1 MGGGGDGVPLGVTV
15 CEGVSEGVDDSV
27 ELCDALSDWVTL
39 WEGLLVEVRLWE
51 GDDEALS
58 EGVCVSDGDSVPVSV
73 CVGVV
78 EPVCDPDGLCV
89 CDLLPV
95 LLGVRVDD

>member
-1 MGGGGDGVPLGVTV
+1 
-15 CEGVSEGVDDSV
+15 
-27 ELCDALSDWVTL
+27 
-39 WEGLLVEVRLWE
+39 VRLWE

-58 EGVCVSDGDSVPVSV
+58 EGVCVSDGDSVPVSD

-95 LLGVRVDD
+95 LLGVRVGD